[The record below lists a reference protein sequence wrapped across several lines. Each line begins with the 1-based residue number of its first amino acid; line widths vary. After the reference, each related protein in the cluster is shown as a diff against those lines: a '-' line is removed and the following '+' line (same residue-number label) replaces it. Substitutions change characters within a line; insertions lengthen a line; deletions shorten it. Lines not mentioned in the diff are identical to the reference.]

1 MPRAKKTQTT
11 KKKEPT
17 LKQLVKQE
25 VQKQLEEALLN
36 IEFDNPESDVD
47 ISSIEKNIEK
57 KLQQGLKEIKN
68 VSIPKELKW
77 ERAELNLTGEK
88 NFRLSSE
95 LDGFLIASEGKS
107 YFTINRSGAIG
118 IGLRAPKAY
127 GPGSV
132 HIRSNYPSEAPIPSS
147 GLYSTRGLIVEGDG
161 DDEKTFSLRAISRQ
175 NRQGFNVTSDGRL
188 IFGDIEDKRLSK
200 VYLKGTQCHGDM
212 INSFAPSKH
221 YEGNFLNLQSG
232 SAPRRSFNFLNAQV
246 YNEYNNDPGGL
257 DVFRIDGEGTVFT
270 ETGYLSNHTAY
281 AEIYEWADGNTKN
294 ENRYGVAVTLDT
306 EGKLHI
312 ADSNENVVGVVVQ
325 HSAIVGNAGW
335 NAWKEK
341 YKLGEDGNPVKEN
354 TEVVEWTDH
363 EGKLH
368 SYYVDSLDPTF
379 ALPESATIYETLEDG
394 SQIEVCKFYERYE
407 LEQEYVN
414 RLDRGWTRVAM
425 IGSVAMY
432 KGQYANERWLKIR
445 NINSELEHWILR

>member
-1 MPRAKKTQTT
+1 M
-11 KKKEPT
+11 
-17 LKQLVKQE
+17 
-25 VQKQLEEALLN
+25 
-36 IEFDNPESDVD
+36 
-47 ISSIEKNIEK
+47 
-57 KLQQGLKEIKN
+57 
-68 VSIPKELKW
+68 
-77 ERAELNLTGEK
+77 
-88 NFRLSSE
+88 
-95 LDGFLIASEGKS
+95 
-107 YFTINRSGAIG
+107 
-118 IGLRAPKAY
+118 
-127 GPGSV
+127 
-132 HIRSNYPSEAPIPSS
+132 
-147 GLYSTRGLIVEGDG
+147 
-161 DDEKTFSLRAISRQ
+161 
-175 NRQGFNVTSDGRL
+175 
-188 IFGDIEDKRLSK
+188 
-200 VYLKGTQCHGDM
+200 
-212 INSFAPSKH
+212 
-221 YEGNFLNLQSG
+221 
-232 SAPRRSFNFLNAQV
+232 
-246 YNEYNNDPGGL
+246 
-257 DVFRIDGEGTVFT
+257 
-270 ETGYLSNHTAY
+270 
-281 AEIYEWADGNTKN
+281 
-294 ENRYGVAVTLDT
+294 
-306 EGKLHI
+306 HI

-407 LEQEYVN
+407 LEQEYIN